1 MRKYGLVTGS
11 RSEYGLLRTLIK
23 RINNSKNIDLKI
35 IVTGSHLSKFHGETY
50 KEIMKDGLNISKKI
64 FLPIKK
70 NNTKIDTT
78 KFTGIAISKFAD
90 TFNNLKLDLVII
102 LGDRYEIFAAAFSAM
117 NLNIPV
123 AHIHGGEKTLGSNDE
138 NMRHSITK
146 LSNWHFVSTNV
157 YKKRVIQLGE
167 NPKNVHYIGG
177 MAYEAIKNEK
187 LLSKKNF
194 EKKIKFNLRKNN
206 FLISYHP
213 ETNNKNFD
221 IKPFVNILNS
231 IRKIKNSTFIFSLS
245 NADAGSGIINERIV
259 NFVKKKQNKLNF
271 F

>member
-123 AHIHGGEKTLGSNDE
+123 AHIHGGEKTLGSNDDRL
-138 NMRHSITK
+138 NGLWSRSKDFFGDTFGSKGSQTNTTK
-146 LSNWHFVSTNV
+146 TDPVN
-157 YKKRVIQLGE
+157 
-167 NPKNVHYIGG
+167 
-177 MAYEAIKNEK
+177 EANNE
-187 LLSKKNF
+187 F
-194 EKKIKFNLRKNN
+194 EAAI
-206 FLISYHP
+206 
-213 ETNNKNFD
+213 
-221 IKPFVNILNS
+221 
-231 IRKIKNSTFIFSLS
+231 
-245 NADAGSGIINERIV
+245 
-259 NFVKKKQNKLNF
+259 
-271 F
+271 